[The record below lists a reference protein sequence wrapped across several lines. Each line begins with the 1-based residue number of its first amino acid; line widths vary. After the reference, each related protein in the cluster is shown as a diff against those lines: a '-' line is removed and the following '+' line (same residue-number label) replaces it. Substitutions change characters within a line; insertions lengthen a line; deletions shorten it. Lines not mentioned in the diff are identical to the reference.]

1 MTLEE
6 AQAKILADFE
16 EVVGKEVLVESL
28 TGYKDDDMVE
38 LYDLNPPAL
47 CRVTKTSKGDLLHQC
62 DRRFVDPYWN
72 LELIEPHEKV
82 NGLTSLWMFGA
93 SYNLDTGEKDPARCV
108 VAQKR

>member
-38 LYDLNPPAL
+38 LYDLNPPEAQAHRAAL
-47 CRVTKTSKGDLLHQC
+47 RVAIHETLLKEA
-62 DRRFVDPYWN
+62 
-72 LELIEPHEKV
+72 ELGLITFTERSV
-82 NGLTSLWMFGA
+82 NWVPSPEDIVSPT
-93 SYNLDTGEKDPARCV
+93 
-108 VAQKR
+108 